1 MKVQERKVV
10 TLKVKFESSTNGAIE
25 EITGNTDTATIRNT
39 LDIQPEELTEC
50 RVIEIKEESDFDE
63 KFKNVLE
70 EVTLAKTSH

>member
-1 MKVQERKVV
+1 MKVQERKVII
-10 TLKVKFESSTNGAIE
+10 LKVKFESSTNGVIE

-63 KFKNVLE
+63 KLKNVLE
-70 EVTLAKTSH
+70 EVTLAKPSH